1 MATAA
6 RRAHVLNR
14 LKSIDGH
21 LRGVIRMVED
31 DTYCIDVIRQ
41 LQAVEGAIG
50 RVASL
55 MLEDHLQTC
64 VTSALRGDDA
74 DDRTRVISE
83 LLRLFE
89 AGARTTGDDADGA
102 GTADALRAQTHL
114 GGRLL
119 AGHEQRRRALRDR
132 RERHGQQRRL
142 ADARLAA
149 EQDERARHDAAAEHA
164 VELAEA
170 EIGRAHV

>member
-1 MATAA
+1 MATAT

-50 RVASL
+50 RVTSL

-89 AGARTTGDDADGA
+89 AGARTTGDDAEG
-102 GTADALRAQTHL
+102 
-114 GGRLL
+114 
-119 AGHEQRRRALRDR
+119 
-132 RERHGQQRRL
+132 
-142 ADARLAA
+142 AA
-149 EQDERARHDAAAEHA
+149 EALAQGAAR
-164 VELAEA
+164 
-170 EIGRAHV
+170 

>member
-50 RVASL
+50 RVSSL

-74 DDRTRVISE
+74 DDRARVIGE

-89 AGARTTGDDADGA
+89 AGARTPLDAP
-102 GTADALRAQTHL
+102 DAVLP
-114 GGRLL
+114 
-119 AGHEQRRRALRDR
+119 
-132 RERHGQQRRL
+132 
-142 ADARLAA
+142 
-149 EQDERARHDAAAEHA
+149 A
-164 VELAEA
+164 VTE
-170 EIGRAHV
+170 GVVQ

>member
-41 LQAVEGAIG
+41 LQAVESAIG
-50 RVASL
+50 RVTSL

-64 VTSALRGDDA
+64 VTDALQGDDPDGRA
-74 DDRTRVISE
+74 RVIGE
-83 LLRLFE
+83 LLRLFD
-89 AGARTTGDDADGA
+89 AGARTTLDLDAIDSP
-102 GTADALRAQTHL
+102 
-114 GGRLL
+114 
-119 AGHEQRRRALRDR
+119 
-132 RERHGQQRRL
+132 
-142 ADARLAA
+142 
-149 EQDERARHDAAAEHA
+149 
-164 VELAEA
+164 VEA
-170 EIGRAHV
+170 ERSR

>member
-50 RVASL
+50 RVSSL

-64 VTSALRGDDA
+64 VTNALQGDDP
-74 DDRTRVISE
+74 DDRARVIGE
-83 LLRLFE
+83 LLRLYD
-89 AGARTTGDDADGA
+89 AGARTAVDALPPAEAQATDADLPDKVPSEA
-102 GTADALRAQTHL
+102 
-114 GGRLL
+114 
-119 AGHEQRRRALRDR
+119 
-132 RERHGQQRRL
+132 
-142 ADARLAA
+142 
-149 EQDERARHDAAAEHA
+149 HA
-164 VELAEA
+164 TSEGV
-170 EIGRAHV
+170 VK

>member
-1 MATAA
+1 LADERGITIELEQPMATAA

-55 MLEDHLQTC
+55 MLEDHLNTC
-64 VTSALRGDDA
+64 VTDALQGDDA
-74 DDRTRVISE
+74 TERTRVIGE
-83 LLRLFE
+83 LLRLYE
-89 AGARTTGDDADGA
+89 AGARTPLDIVDATVAAVPDGV
-102 GTADALRAQTHL
+102 AQ
-114 GGRLL
+114 
-119 AGHEQRRRALRDR
+119 
-132 RERHGQQRRL
+132 
-142 ADARLAA
+142 
-149 EQDERARHDAAAEHA
+149 
-164 VELAEA
+164 
-170 EIGRAHV
+170 

>member
-1 MATAA
+1 MATAD

-41 LQAVEGAIG
+41 LQAVEGAIE

-55 MLEDHLQTC
+55 ILEDHLHSC
-64 VTSALRGDDA
+64 VTHAMQGDDPA
-74 DDRTRVISE
+74 ERARVIGE

-89 AGARTTGDDADGA
+89 AGARTALPSLPGDGPNAVGLPGAEGA
-102 GTADALRAQTHL
+102 G
-114 GGRLL
+114 
-119 AGHEQRRRALRDR
+119 
-132 RERHGQQRRL
+132 
-142 ADARLAA
+142 
-149 EQDERARHDAAAEHA
+149 
-164 VELAEA
+164 
-170 EIGRAHV
+170 

>member
-50 RVASL
+50 RVSSL

-74 DDRTRVISE
+74 DDRARVIGE

-89 AGARTTGDDADGA
+89 AGARTPLDAP
-102 GTADALRAQTHL
+102 DAVLP
-114 GGRLL
+114 
-119 AGHEQRRRALRDR
+119 
-132 RERHGQQRRL
+132 
-142 ADARLAA
+142 
-149 EQDERARHDAAAEHA
+149 A
-164 VELAEA
+164 VTEE
-170 EIGRAHV
+170 VVQ

>member
-50 RVASL
+50 RVTSL

-74 DDRTRVISE
+74 DDRARVIGE

-89 AGARTTGDDADGA
+89 AGARTPLDAP
-102 GTADALRAQTHL
+102 DAVLPTVTEEVVQ
-114 GGRLL
+114 
-119 AGHEQRRRALRDR
+119 
-132 RERHGQQRRL
+132 
-142 ADARLAA
+142 
-149 EQDERARHDAAAEHA
+149 
-164 VELAEA
+164 
-170 EIGRAHV
+170 

>member
-1 MATAA
+1 MTTAA

-50 RVASL
+50 RVTSL

-74 DDRTRVISE
+74 DDRARVIGE

-89 AGARTTGDDADGA
+89 AGARTTLDAP
-102 GTADALRAQTHL
+102 DAVLP
-114 GGRLL
+114 
-119 AGHEQRRRALRDR
+119 
-132 RERHGQQRRL
+132 
-142 ADARLAA
+142 
-149 EQDERARHDAAAEHA
+149 A
-164 VELAEA
+164 VTE
-170 EIGRAHV
+170 GVVQ